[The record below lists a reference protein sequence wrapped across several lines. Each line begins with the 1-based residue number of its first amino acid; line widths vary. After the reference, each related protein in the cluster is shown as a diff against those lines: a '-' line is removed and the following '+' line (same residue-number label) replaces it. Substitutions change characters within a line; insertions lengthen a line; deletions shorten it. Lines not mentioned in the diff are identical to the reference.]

1 MFLNN
6 NVCNNI
12 HTTIDIDTKT
22 YFSLLIHRIIS
33 NIIIDDKNARNNAIS
48 EYLVILVTILRVLS
62 ATTFTSSFPLRPN
75 IMDIIIVISLIKL
88 DKNRIVNN
96 NKHGIKTNRKNG
108 FTNNRYLYKIA
119 AIKQ

>member
-108 FTNNRYLYKIA
+108 FTINRYLYKIA